1 MSKQSFVLA
10 VATQKGGVGKTTTSL
25 ELAASLSIEHDKK
38 VLLIDFDSQRNLSLN
53 LKQEEAEKTIYD
65 VLHDPKSVRSA
76 IIKKEH
82 FDFIPGSEGLS
93 KADIEFNKSD
103 DVFLLSDVCEAVED
117 DYDFVIL
124 DGGPQRNKLFEM
136 LYVAA
141 DYVIAPTDNTEFG
154 SEGLINVYQ
163 DIEKLKKARVP
174 LSSAVVIGAIITK
187 YDNRTNV
194 DKAALKILKNV
205 MKQINPKG
213 FVMVASS
220 CVSVSECKFARQSLQ
235 EYAPYST
242 TAMDYKKITK
252 AILDYIDKEA
262 S

>member
-1 MSKQSFVLA
+1 MKKAKVIA

-25 ELAASLSIEHDKK
+25 ELAASLAIEHDKK
-38 VLLIDFDSQRNLSLN
+38 VLLIDFDSQRNLSKN
-53 LKQEEAEKTIYD
+53 LDQEDAKKTIYD
-65 VLHDPKSVRSA
+65 VLHDPATIKEA

-82 FDFIPGSEGLS
+82 FDFLPGSEGLS
-93 KADIEFNKSD
+93 KADIEYNKSD
-103 DVFLLSDVCEAVED
+103 DVFLLSDVCETVEGE
-117 DYDFVIL
+117 YDFIVL

-154 SEGLINVYQ
+154 SDGLINVYQ
-163 DIEKLKKARVP
+163 DIEKLKSARVP
-174 LSSAVVIGAIITK
+174 LSSAVVIGAVLTN
-187 YDNRTNV
+187 YDSRTNV
-194 DKAALKILKNV
+194 GKAALNILKNV
-205 MKQINPKG
+205 MSQINPKG

-242 TAMDYKKITK
+242 TAMDYRKITN